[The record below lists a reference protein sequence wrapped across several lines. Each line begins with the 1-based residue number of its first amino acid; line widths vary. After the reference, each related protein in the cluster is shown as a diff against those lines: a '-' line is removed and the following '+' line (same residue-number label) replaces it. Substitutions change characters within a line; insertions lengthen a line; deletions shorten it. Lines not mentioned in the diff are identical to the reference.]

1 MLDSAELN
9 QGTAEV
15 PSEPS
20 DDAPLAFESGT
31 DGQSLRTHVERE
43 SNLAQI
49 VCRSYRKDPLF
60 AKIMTHPEAHPRFGI

>member
-20 DDAPLAFESGT
+20 DDAPLTFESGV
-31 DGQSLRTHVERE
+31 DGQSLRTHVE
-43 SNLAQI
+43 
-49 VCRSYRKDPLF
+49 
-60 AKIMTHPEAHPRFGI
+60 